1 MLENPRSSFWLGLGL
16 GALGGALVTFTLL
29 WWTGL
34 AGAWGIGPA
43 RATPPPSAGQ
53 LTTAPGAP
61 TSIPAPGAVARGP
74 SDIVVGL
81 GQDYLTRQVREA
93 LPADAPIDHDL
104 QIAVSEGS
112 EIVMDSRVRLN
123 LGPLTPSLP
132 ARVHVTVAPEAGQ
145 LGLALGKVEVGP
157 LPIPGQMLPDALTG
171 ILTQVE
177 TQLNRQLFESKAFQ
191 GMAVQAVRSDK
202 GRLWVEFDDG
212 R

>member
-43 RATPPPSAGQ
+43 RATPPP
-53 LTTAPGAP
+53 TTGSVVSAPGAP
-61 TSIPAPGAVARGP
+61 TSIPAPNAVTRGP

-81 GQDYLTRQVREA
+81 GQDYLTRQVRET
-93 LPADAPIDHDL
+93 LPDNAPIDRDM
-104 QIAVSEGS
+104 QIAVNDGS
-112 EIVMDSRVRLN
+112 TIVMDGRVRLN
-123 LGPLTPSLP
+123 LGPLTPVIP
-132 ARVHVTVAPEAGQ
+132 ARVHVDVAPEAGQ
-145 LGLALGKVEVGP
+145 LGLTLGKVEVGP

-191 GMAVQAVRSDK
+191 GMKVHSVRSDK
-202 GRLWVEFDDG
+202 GRLWIEFDDG